1 LGARHRAFV
10 RFTGHRPLADP
21 AVVAAAVR
29 AALTT
34 LRRTEPG
41 LMQEVLERHTLA
53 SHLESH

>member
-1 LGARHRAFV
+1 LGARRSALVFFTHHRK
-10 RFTGHRPLADP
+10 LADP
-21 AVVAAAVR
+21 AVIAAMR

-41 LMQEVLERHTLA
+41 LMQEVLARHTLA

>member
-1 LGARHRAFV
+1 LGARRSALVFFTDHRK
-10 RFTGHRPLADP
+10 LADP
-21 AVVAAAVR
+21 AVVAAMR

-41 LMQEVLERHTLA
+41 LMQEVLARHTLA